1 MATNFPNSPSNGA
14 THTFG
19 GNTYTYNSTVGAWQ
33 GPAGSSGGGG
43 ASVTVSETA
52 PTSPSAGD
60 LWFDPSVLKTFLYY
74 QDGSSNQWVQTNPSG
89 SGSGGSSG
97 ASVTA
102 SDTAPSSPSAGDLWY
117 KSDTNVL
124 YVYYTDAD
132 SSQWV
137 GVSGPAGATGATGA
151 AGAAATGYG
160 QVPIVY
166 TEPPTTHTLNSDGS
180 TSTVQ
185 MQAVDPEG
193 TSITYAIAYA
203 NATNARPNQLAAD
216 TSINQTTGTFTFD
229 PSTTTSHAGSFK
241 ARLSA
246 SDGITH
252 ATRFVDFTLSFY
264 PIASSAILAQ
274 YHFYDT
280 NSYNPSTSTTALND
294 ISGNSNNQTI
304 TNPGTHTSDSNLTFN
319 ANTYI
324 NFTGLN
330 ATKAWFVLLYPTT
343 GWDVTILWNEGTAG
357 SVFYSTFHSGQTSS
371 YYNAYSAHSGE
382 TIVDRVNGTN
392 PTNRQTAYN
401 AIDIGKMN
409 SVINSGTN
417 MTPGLQYA
425 NYPSWDDEHLVRAMV
440 FFNRAITLTEM
451 EALHNFYRTNWLAA
465 GGTMP
470 TWGN

>member
-19 GNTYTYNSTVGAWQ
+19 GTTYTYNSTKGVWQ
-33 GPAGSSGGGG
+33 GAPNAFAVSDNPPSSPAS
-43 ASVTVSETA
+43 
-52 PTSPSAGD
+52 GD
-60 LWFDPSVLKTFLYY
+60 LWFDSSVAKSYIYY
-74 QDGSSNQWVQTNPSG
+74 NDGSSAQWVQLNPSG
-89 SGSGGSSG
+89 GSDG
-97 ASVTA
+97 A
-102 SDTAPSSPSAGDLWY
+102 DG
-117 KSDTNVL
+117 
-124 YVYYTDAD
+124 AD
-132 SSQWV
+132 
-137 GVSGPAGATGATGA
+137 GADATGDGES
-151 AGAAATGYG
+151 
-160 QVPIVY
+160 PIIY
-166 TEPPTTHTLNSDGS
+166 TEPATTHSLNSDGS

-193 TSITYAIAYA
+193 TAITYGIAYA

-216 TSINQTTGTFTFD
+216 TAINQSTGTFTFD

-246 SDGITH
+246 SDGITSVK
-252 ATRFVDFTLSFY
+252 RFVDFTLSFY

-357 SVFYSTFHSGQTSS
+357 SVFYSTFHSGQTNS

-409 SVINSGTN
+409 SVINSGAN

-425 NYPSWDDEHLVRAMV
+425 NYPSWDDDHLVRAMV

>member
-1 MATNFPNSPSNGA
+1 M
-14 THTFG
+14 
-19 GNTYTYNSTVGAWQ
+19 
-33 GPAGSSGGGG
+33 
-43 ASVTVSETA
+43 
-52 PTSPSAGD
+52 
-60 LWFDPSVLKTFLYY
+60 
-74 QDGSSNQWVQTNPSG
+74 
-89 SGSGGSSG
+89 
-97 ASVTA
+97 
-102 SDTAPSSPSAGDLWY
+102 
-117 KSDTNVL
+117 

-304 TNPGTHTSDSNLTFN
+304 TIL
-319 ANTYI
+319 
-324 NFTGLN
+324 GL
-330 ATKAWFVLLYPTT
+330 
-343 GWDVTILWNEGTAG
+343 IL
-357 SVFYSTFHSGQTSS
+357 QT
-371 YYNAYSAHSGE
+371 
-382 TIVDRVNGTN
+382 
-392 PTNRQTAYN
+392 
-401 AIDIGKMN
+401 
-409 SVINSGTN
+409 VI
-417 MTPGLQYA
+417 
-425 NYPSWDDEHLVRAMV
+425 
-440 FFNRAITLTEM
+440 
-451 EALHNFYRTNWLAA
+451 
-465 GGTMP
+465 
-470 TWGN
+470 